1 MDQISLLKMV
11 WYPNVIDTHRHPIK
25 NYKIFSQPINKQ
37 ILQHFSAY
45 VKLIATYSNWLCR
58 SKNQSANFQR
68 QKTNK
73 KGGLLVLFKSRNCK
87 YWLILHSPFKWEHLP
102 SAYDQGTTGLGQFMQ
117 QRGGC
122 PFSHLNQSI
131 CNSKSPMVTANTCYF
146 LGTSNPFQVQNNTR

>member
-1 MDQISLLKMV
+1 MQKNFFKKYFLILHIAVRAHVRICMRIAMHIANFQPQPKNTVFMDQISLLKMV

-73 KGGLLVLFKSRNCK
+73 RGAFGL
-87 YWLILHSPFKWEHLP
+87 I
-102 SAYDQGTTGLGQFMQ
+102 
-117 QRGGC
+117 
-122 PFSHLNQSI
+122 
-131 CNSKSPMVTANTCYF
+131 
-146 LGTSNPFQVQNNTR
+146 